1 MNTRVRVFSLHKK
14 TIKGILTSHFVWS
27 SSFARSWT
35 WWTSCFRAAG
45 EYRFWW
51 CFSRR
56 SPGLDRKEERAPSRR
71 SGNGNR
77 SFVASKETSNLKQSE
92 DTPSSSSRHA
102 STPLRAVQKAD
113 DDAIGGFAYSSCV
126 ERNARGARSVD
137 KQRRRLWEIF

>member
-1 MNTRVRVFSLHKK
+1 MMNTRVRVFSLHKK

-27 SSFARSWT
+27 SSFARS
-35 WWTSCFRAAG
+35 SLVDFVRCG
-45 EYRFWW
+45 
-51 CFSRR
+51 RR
-56 SPGLDRKEERAPSRR
+56 VPFLVVFFLDEARVWIGRRRGRHRR